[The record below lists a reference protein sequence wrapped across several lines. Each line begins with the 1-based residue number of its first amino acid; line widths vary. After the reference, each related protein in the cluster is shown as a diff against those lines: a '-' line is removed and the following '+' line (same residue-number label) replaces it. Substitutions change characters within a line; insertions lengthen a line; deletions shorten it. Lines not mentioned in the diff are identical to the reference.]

1 MAPEQAVRENDMTT
15 VKKLLSAGVDVDCL
29 FYNWTPLML
38 GELEMFIFF
47 KLHILLVLLNKELT
61 ILSFFSHLAINKNN
75 EELALML
82 VRRGASV
89 TYRDELGNA
98 PLHEAVRKNMI
109 EVVKVL

>member
-1 MAPEQAVRENDMTT
+1 MKIR
-15 VKKLLSAGVDVDCL
+15 
-29 FYNWTPLML
+29 
-38 GELEMFIFF
+38 
-47 KLHILLVLLNKELT
+47 
-61 ILSFFSHLAINKNN
+61 SFSQAINKNN

-109 EVVKVL
+109 EVVKVSRYESYFEPCANQNSTSNHSHS